1 MESWIPNHLSDPH
14 AKPSAHTPSFEV
26 LVELDELAV
35 DDDAPHIS
43 KPRTNSP
50 RTTAL
55 RQWGTID
62 GTALSARLKEHT
74 KSFVSVLC
82 ES

>member
-55 RQWGTID
+55 LRGRRNSIES
-62 GTALSARLKEHT
+62 TALSARLKEH
-74 KSFVSVLC
+74 
-82 ES
+82 